1 MNEDIFQLYLPKKT
15 VQPISLCHYW
25 YLTYSL
31 CKTHE
36 NQWAESLCQKPIQ
49 RKNETDSKCLWIADR
64 MLVVLKVAISNTGCW
79 NECAGF
85 AFVLN
90 SVSEPNVKISQKL
103 FLSNNLQY
111 NSYSKIDFGPFLEL
125 TSQNFSDNW
134 LFRTGPEHVPW
145 IATST
150 VFRANVIKIGNSYLD
165 NVGSKHC
172 ASGNPW

>member
-1 MNEDIFQLYLPKKT
+1 M
-15 VQPISLCHYW
+15 
-25 YLTYSL
+25 
-31 CKTHE
+31 
-36 NQWAESLCQKPIQ
+36 
-49 RKNETDSKCLWIADR
+49 WIADR

-165 NVGSKHC
+165 NVKWGDHSEWRAIVLLIKFIWKC
-172 ASGNPW
+172 ISYRLTFAVVLL